1 MTRPLGT
8 QFYIPCLSPITS
20 HYKALTSPELHLSRW
35 AGELVQLAALEWG
48 CVVVVHAR
56 YQNTEL
62 GADGSMYILVDTE
75 GQSGRGSKAVIGRRS
90 RFCSRWSE
98 PHSVCEDIPQQL
110 GEGLYL
116 LLHLSLYW
124 SGLIRCIMSG
134 GGLTDPRHSLRT
146 KFKWLGSSHI
156 KTQADRVFWC
166 FSITGRPSV
175 IGLVYQKCAP
185 DNSDLLKL
193 YNYLT
198 LGLKDPSRKVM
209 FAFCVLWQF
218 CSLNNACSKIRSV
231 YCIGI

>member
-1 MTRPLGT
+1 M
-8 QFYIPCLSPITS
+8 I
-20 HYKALTSPELHLSRW
+20 
-35 AGELVQLAALEWG
+35 
-48 CVVVVHAR
+48 
-56 YQNTEL
+56 
-62 GADGSMYILVDTE
+62 
-75 GQSGRGSKAVIGRRS
+75 
-90 RFCSRWSE
+90 
-98 PHSVCEDIPQQL
+98 HSVCEDIPQQL

-134 GGLTDPRHSLRT
+134 GGLTDPQHSLRT
-146 KFKWLGSSHI
+146 KFKWLGSSLN

-231 YCIGI
+231 YCIGILINLDLCWNKGFLRNYIGKFCDLLICPHSMHHRRQEHSENKV